1 MNKVNQIITD
11 KIIEQLQVGKIPWKK
26 AWAGGE
32 APKNIISKKNYRGVN
47 ALILGFSEFKSPYWM
62 TFNQATQLKG
72 IIKKGSKSTKVIFW
86 QLTNYNTPDQAPDEQ
101 QEKTGLL
108 LKYYNVFNL
117 EQVDGIEAPNKSTHE
132 FTPIEEAE
140 KIVNSFTDKPEIE
153 HIGNEACYLGSTDT
167 LRMPNKNDFFSDEE
181 YYSILFHELIHST
194 GVKKRLGRFEAE
206 GYNHTFGSED
216 YSKEELIAEMG
227 ASFLCAMSGITQPV
241 IKNQAAYIKNWL
253 RALENDVSLVI
264 SAGGKAQKAVDWITN
279 TRPEQS

>member
-47 ALILGFSEFKSPYWM
+47 AFVLGMSDFKSPYWM

-101 QEKTGLL
+101 PERTGLL
-108 LKYYNVFNL
+108 LRYYNVFNL

-153 HIGNEACYLGSTDT
+153 HIGNEPCYLGSTDT